1 MKFNTQNKE
10 IEVITET
17 TLILGINVGSE
28 THCVRA
34 FDYRGIKYSQ
44 MMYDADFRT
53 ASYMRFWITN

>member
-44 MMYDADFRT
+44 MMFMLILGQHHT
-53 ASYMRFWITN
+53 